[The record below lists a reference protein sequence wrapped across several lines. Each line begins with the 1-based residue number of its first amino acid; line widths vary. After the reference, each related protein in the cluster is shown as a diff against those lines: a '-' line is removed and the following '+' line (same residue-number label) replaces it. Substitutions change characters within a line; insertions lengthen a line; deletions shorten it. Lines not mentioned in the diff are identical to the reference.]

1 MKKLRDLGLIST
13 RPGTSG
19 EFHYVIM
26 INPLHMIKKPM
37 NQEGWVKDERYN
49 ALFSG
54 CKKWGLIGNERHE
67 TAVRRRYKQRYEAAA
82 VEVVE
87 RI

>member
-26 INPLHMIKKPM
+26 INPLHMIKKTYES
-37 NQEGWVKDERYN
+37 EGWVKDERYN
-49 ALFSG
+49 ALFS
-54 CKKWGLIGNERHE
+54 RM
-67 TAVRRRYKQRYEAAA
+67 Q
-82 VEVVE
+82 EVGADWE
-87 RI
+87 